1 MGAAASS
8 AVTGEDYEPGP
19 FETEPLAASRA
30 KSLGEWLGT
39 RTTLQKII
47 LVELALVVLALLT
60 AVPFFTYMLLRGPK
74 IAVTPQTQ
82 LPADIPY
89 PTGLTLPGGW
99 QFQLGR
105 NTMVGGVWKPTQS
118 EWLEGT
124 ELRRV
129 VALPWNRQTEAV
141 VRSFQEGDQ
150 IELKLSNSDIL
161 PYTVERIGQVSIDDS
176 SVYSG
181 TSPSLIII
189 LFNEEESALERW
201 VVFCKR

>member
-1 MGAAASS
+1 M
-8 AVTGEDYEPGP
+8 
-19 FETEPLAASRA
+19 
-30 KSLGEWLGT
+30 
-39 RTTLQKII
+39 LQKII
-47 LVELALVVLALLT
+47 LVELVLVVLALLT
-60 AVPFFTYMLLRGPK
+60 AVPFFTFMLLRGPK
-74 IAVTPQTQ
+74 TAVAPQTQ

-89 PTGLTLPGGW
+89 PTGVTLPGGW
-99 QFQLGR
+99 HFQLGR
-105 NTMVGGVWKPTQS
+105 NTMVDGVWKPTQS

-150 IELKLSNSDIL
+150 IDLELSNSDIL
-161 PYTVERIGQVSIDDS
+161 NYTVERIGQVSIDDS
-176 SVYSG
+176 SVYSD

-189 LFNEEESALERW
+189 LFDEEENALERW